1 MELLVKKGFENHKF
15 TFFSLYIGFSLTI
28 LVLALFYP
36 WLSLLLVCGV
46 LLVVLVFRYPFLFL
60 VLLTFGFILH
70 PMLVSRIL
78 VTKFQL
84 VGMTEKMVLSWKDIL
99 LALVFIRSLF
109 DVRNHQKYKFM
120 PTTFLYLFA
129 FIFLGTSYLFIKP
142 DFISSLS
149 GYRYDY
155 EPFLILFAAYN
166 LRLDRK
172 KISIFLKSFLI
183 FSFLLAIW
191 ALFQANILGTKFL
204 FENGYGNNGYLDP
217 AYFIAGH
224 TFQRA
229 MGTLAVPNNYGVF
242 VGISIIVAVY
252 FRSFFK
258 KKWLYYIFLTIQ
270 FISLIETFSRSAW
283 LGLIMCI
290 VVYMLLEKKKNIF
303 MIIVSIATIGCLLF
317 FIILIKNP
325 DNTIVNY
332 LIKTI
337 TLQDSSSLGHWNS
350 WIEGINFIANNPF
363 GIGLGIAGPKA
374 SALTG
379 EFLNVESSYFLI
391 AYELGIVGLFLFLMF
406 SLSILRAFKKKC
418 VFMKEEDSLFIK
430 SVFYSWIVVSVSY
443 LFLPSFQEAEVQI
456 IILCLTGL
464 AFNLY
469 VEYEIKAKYR
479 EK

>member
-1 MELLVKKGFENHKF
+1 MELLIKKEFKNHKF
-15 TFFSLYIGFSLTI
+15 TFLGLYIGFSLI
-28 LVLALFYP
+28 MLVLTMFYP

-46 LLVVLVFRYPFLFL
+46 LLVILVFRYPFLFL
-60 VLLTFGFILH
+60 VLLTFGFMLH
-70 PMLVSRIL
+70 PMLVSKIL
-78 VTKFQL
+78 VNKFQL
-84 VGMTEKMVLSWKDIL
+84 TGMTANIVLSWKDVL
-99 LALVFIRSLF
+99 LILVFIRSLF
-109 DVRNHQKYKFM
+109 DARNRQKHKFL
-120 PTTFLYLFA
+120 PIPFFYLLA
-129 FIFLGTSYLFIKP
+129 FIFLGTAYLFIKS
-142 DFISSLS
+142 DFIRGLS

-166 LRLDRK
+166 LKIDRK
-172 KISIFLKSFLI
+172 KIFRFLKAFLI

-191 ALFQANILGTKFL
+191 ALIQANILGTKFL

-242 VGISIIVAVY
+242 VGISIIIAVY
-252 FRSFFK
+252 FRGFFK
-258 KKWLYYIFLTIQ
+258 NKWLYYIFLTIQ
-270 FISLIETFSRSAW
+270 CISLIETFSRSAW

-290 VVYMLLEKKKNIF
+290 VIYVLLEKKKKLF
-303 MIIVSIATIGCLLF
+303 MMIVFIATIGSLYF
-317 FIILIKNP
+317 FVMLITNP

-350 WIEGINFIANNPF
+350 WIEGINFITNNPI

-391 AYELGIVGLFLFLMF
+391 AYELGVIGLLLFLMF
-406 SLSILRAFKKKC
+406 NMSILRVFKKAYR
-418 VFMKEEDSLFIK
+418 VIKEEESLFIE

-443 LFLPSFQEAEVQI
+443 FFLPSYQEAEVQI
-456 IILCLTGL
+456 LILCLTGL
-464 AFNLY
+464 ALNLY
-469 VEYEIKAKYR
+469 VEYKIKVENNR
-479 EK
+479 Q

>member
-1 MELLVKKGFENHKF
+1 MELLVKREFKDHKF
-15 TFFSLYIGFSLTI
+15 TFLGLYIGFSLII

-36 WLSLLLVCGV
+36 WLSLLLVFGV

-70 PMLVSRIL
+70 PMLVSKIL

-84 VGMTEKMVLSWKDIL
+84 TGITEKIVLSWKDVL
-99 LALVFIRSLF
+99 LLLIFLRSLF
-109 DVRNHQKYKFM
+109 DIRGSQKYKFL
-120 PTTFLYLFA
+120 PNAFLYLLA
-129 FIFLGTSYLFIKP
+129 FIFLGTSYLFIKS

-166 LRLDRK
+166 LKFDRQK
-172 KISIFLKSFLI
+172 LLNFLKLFLI

-204 FENGYGNNGYLDP
+204 FENGYGNNGRLDP

-229 MGTLAVPNNYGVF
+229 MGTLAAPNNYGVF
-242 VGISIIVAVY
+242 VGISIIIAVY
-252 FRSFFK
+252 FRSYFK
-258 KKWLYYIFLTIQ
+258 YKWLYYVFLTIQ
-270 FISLIETFSRSAW
+270 CISLIETFSRSAW

-290 VVYMLLEKKKNIF
+290 IIYVLLEKKKNIF
-303 MIIVSIATIGCLLF
+303 MIIVFIATLGCLLF
-317 FIILIKNP
+317 FIVLIANP

-337 TLQDSSSLGHWNS
+337 TLEDSSSLGHWNS
-350 WIEGINFIANNPF
+350 WVEGINFIANNPF

-391 AYELGIVGLFLFLMF
+391 AYELGIIGLFVFLIFNM
-406 SLSILRAFKKKC
+406 SILWTFKKR
-418 VFMKEEDSLFIK
+418 FTFLREEESSFIK
-430 SVFYSWIVVSVSY
+430 SVFYSWIVVSASY
-443 LFLPSFQEAEVQI
+443 FFLPSFQEAEVQI

-469 VEYEIKAKYR
+469 VEYEIAAKYK
-479 EK
+479 EQ

>member
-1 MELLVKKGFENHKF
+1 MELLIKRGFENHKF
-15 TFFSLYIGFSLTI
+15 TFLGLYIGFSLI
-28 LVLALFYP
+28 MLVLTLFYP
-36 WLSLLLVCGV
+36 WLSLLIVCGV
-46 LLVVLVFRYPFLFL
+46 LLVILVFRYPFLFL

-70 PMLVSRIL
+70 PMLISKIL
-78 VTKFQL
+78 VNKFQL
-84 VGMTEKMVLSWKDIL
+84 TGMTEKIVLSWKDAL
-99 LALVFIRSLF
+99 LILVFIRSFF
-109 DVRNHQKYKFM
+109 DFRSRQKHKFL
-120 PTTFLYLFA
+120 PTPFLYLLA
-129 FIFLGTSYLFIKP
+129 FIFLGTSYLFIKS
-142 DFISSLS
+142 DFISGLS

-166 LRLDRK
+166 LKIDRQK
-172 KISIFLKSFLI
+172 IFLFLKAFLI

-191 ALFQANILGTKFL
+191 ALFQANVLGTKFL

-242 VGISIIVAVY
+242 VGISIIIALY

-258 KKWLYYIFLTIQ
+258 NKWLYYIFVAIQ
-270 FISLIETFSRSAW
+270 CIALIETFSRSAW

-290 VVYMLLEKKKNIF
+290 VIYILLEKKKNIF
-303 MIIVSIATIGCLLF
+303 MIIVFIATIGSLLF
-317 FIILIKNP
+317 FIVLITNP

-363 GIGLGIAGPKA
+363 GIGLGVAGPKA

-391 AYELGIVGLFLFLMF
+391 AYELGIIGLLLFLMF
-406 SLSILRAFKKKC
+406 NFSILWAFKKKYK
-418 VFMKEEDSLFIK
+418 FMKEEDYLFIK

-443 LFLPSFQEAEVQI
+443 FFLPSYQEAEVQI

-464 AFNLY
+464 ALNLY
-469 VEYEIKAKYR
+469 VEYKVKYNGQ
-479 EK
+479 